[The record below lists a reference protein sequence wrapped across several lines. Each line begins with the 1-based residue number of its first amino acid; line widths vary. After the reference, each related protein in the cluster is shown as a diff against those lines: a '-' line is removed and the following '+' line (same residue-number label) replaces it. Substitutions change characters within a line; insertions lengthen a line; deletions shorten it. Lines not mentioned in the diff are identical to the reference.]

1 MTISRDDLY
10 GNADSVRAIL
20 KDATLWFIVG
30 LGDNPDRP
38 AYSVAK
44 FLQSHGYRIV
54 PVHPMG
60 REVHGEKGYRTLAEA
75 AAAEGVPDVV
85 DVFVNSDRA
94 GEVVDAAMAI
104 GAPTIWLQLHVID
117 EAAAERAVTAG
128 VRMVMDQCPAQVWA
142 ALDPTR

>member
-1 MTISRDDLY
+1 MTTAHDDLY

-38 AYSVAK
+38 AYGVAK
-44 FLQSHGYRIV
+44 FLQSHGCRIV

-60 REVHGEKGYRTLAEA
+60 RDVHGEKGYRTLAEA
-75 AAAEGVPDVV
+75 AAAEGAPDVV

-94 GEVVDAAMAI
+94 GEVVDAAIAI
-104 GAPTIWLQLHVID
+104 GAPAIWLQLHVID

-128 VRMVMDQCPAQVWA
+128 VQMVMDQCPAQVWA
-142 ALDPTR
+142 ALGPLR

>member
-1 MTISRDDLY
+1 MTTTHDDLY

-38 AYSVAK
+38 AYGVAK
-44 FLQSHGYRIV
+44 FLQSHGCRIV

-60 REVHGEKGYRTLAEA
+60 RDVHGEKGYRTLAEA
-75 AAAEGVPDVV
+75 AAAEGAPDVV

-94 GEVVDAAMAI
+94 GEVVDEAIAI
-104 GAPTIWLQLHVID
+104 GASAIWLQLHVID
-117 EAAAERAVTAG
+117 EAAAERAVNAG
-128 VRMVMDQCPAQVWA
+128 VQMVMDQCPAQVWA
-142 ALDPTR
+142 ALGPLR